1 MTTIKK
7 SILATLL
14 AHANPWGTRPDSYGA
29 TVEGYAASAR
39 VASAGTTWADLHA
52 AGVSLQSDTHDRY
65 VAALKKHPDA
75 EKDMANRRYRLAH
88 GGTLVPDTRVNPGY
102 RNPDG
107 QYAVGAAGVDARVN
121 PETCP
126 SGLRPRIIKAHHKS
140 DSLRAWHAALV
151 QAVANTPD
159 GGQVQV
165 PDLDNLAGIP
175 SVSTGERTPRV
186 PGVSGPTG
194 YRAFVSLRDALA
206 VTISNLI
213 QNLRGAEDTSVTGPA
228 ADAFASW
235 AFTAPTDTL
244 SGVKPDHYDR
254 DIIREG
260 SVVVLIP
267 GAKAAPALGFMAKL
281 SKVDVPET
289 LTVARIDGAVCYLT
303 AQGFK
308 KDLPVPTAEV
318 RRYTP
323 PAPVVAA
330 AWKPSVGALASLG
343 GIVVLVNSLSETEA
357 QVTDEEGNDASVS
370 LADLTAP
377 E

>member
-1 MTTIKK
+1 MTIKK
-7 SILATLL
+7 EILSALL
-14 AHANPWGTRPDSYGA
+14 SHVNPWGTRPESYGA
-29 TVEGYAASAR
+29 SVEGYAASAR
-39 VASAGTTWADLHA
+39 VASAGTTWAEIHS
-52 AGVSLQSDTHDRY
+52 AGLSLQSDTHDRY

-75 EKDMANRRYRLAH
+75 EKDLANRRYRLAH

-107 QYAVGAAGVDARVN
+107 MYAVGAAGVDARVN

-140 DSLRAWHAALV
+140 DSLRTWHQLLV

-159 GGQVQV
+159 GGMVNI
-165 PDLDNLAGIP
+165 PDLDSLG
-175 SVSTGERTPRV
+175 GV
-186 PGVSGPTG
+186 PTASSGATTTATRVSGPTG
-194 YRAFVSLRDALA
+194 YRAFVGLRDALA
-206 VTISNLI
+206 VTLSNLI
-213 QNLRGAEDTSVTGPA
+213 TNLRSAEDLSVTGPA

-289 LTVARIDGAVCYLT
+289 LTVSRLDGAVCYLT

-308 KDLPVPTAEV
+308 KDLPVPVTEV

-343 GIVVLVNSLSETEA
+343 GIMVLVNSITETTA
-357 QVTDEEGNDASVS
+357 QVTDEEGNDAEVS